1 MQQPF
6 GRLVDLLLLKLTEPL
21 AAAGMN
27 TLRLFGSALDT
38 PAVLLTTSSE
48 MQEFDSHAVRLRT
61 QLAYATSSRKH
72 RCNLRIG
79 GPRSNGLEGT
89 VLQELSCR

>member
-1 MQQPF
+1 MRQLF

-27 TLRLFGSALDT
+27 NLRLFGSAADT

-48 MQEFDSHAVRLRT
+48 MQEFDSHAVRLETRS
-61 QLAYATSSRKH
+61 AYVVKQKAQR
-72 RCNLRIG
+72 
-79 GPRSNGLEGT
+79 
-89 VLQELSCR
+89 